1 MIFYP
6 HAKINIGLEVVNR
19 RSDGF
24 HNIQTLFYPLSK
36 VEVLSFE
43 EFPAERSENSDSIA
57 SEPKFNASAACYD
70 ILEIVPSS
78 ELRMNLYGITYPGEP
93 MDNICV
99 KAWQLLKEDY
109 PQLPPVEISLYKK
122 VPVGAGLG
130 GGSSDGARVLTALN
144 DIFSLAMDSQT
155 LASYA
160 ARLGSDCAFFI
171 YDRPMIGSGRGE
183 ILSDFPLDLDAM
195 GYCLKLVHPP
205 FFIST
210 KDAYGGIVPRDRWP
224 LCTAESVIGER
235 TELGREAD
243 SAYQRPSLEELR
255 NKSLEERLL
264 AGVETWK
271 DTIVNDFETTVFAKY
286 PQLASFKQML
296 YDQGAV
302 YAAMSGSGSTMF
314 GIFRK

>member
-43 EFPAERSENSDSIA
+43 EITDSGSDSMT
-57 SEPKFNASAACYD
+57 ACYD

-183 ILSDFPLDLDAM
+183 ILSNFPLDLDAM
-195 GYCLKLVHPP
+195 GYCLRLVHPP

-210 KDAYGGIVPRDRWP
+210 KDAYGGIVPRDSWP
-224 LCTAESVIGER
+224 LCTAGSVVGER
-235 TELGREAD
+235 TGSGREAD
-243 SAYQRPSLEELR
+243 SAHQIPALEELR

>member
-43 EFPAERSENSDSIA
+43 EIPAGESDSCTAINLIEPESL
-57 SEPKFNASAACYD
+57 SEAGRIPFNVAGCHD
-70 ILEIVPSS
+70 ILEIVPSA
-78 ELRMNLYGITYPGEP
+78 ELKMNLYGITYPGEP

-130 GGSSDGARVLTALN
+130 GGSSDGARVLIALN

-210 KDAYGGIVPRDRWP
+210 KDAYGGIVPRDRWS
-224 LCTAESVIGER
+224 LCTA
-235 TELGREAD
+235 D
-243 SAYQRPSLEELR
+243 SAHQRPALEELR